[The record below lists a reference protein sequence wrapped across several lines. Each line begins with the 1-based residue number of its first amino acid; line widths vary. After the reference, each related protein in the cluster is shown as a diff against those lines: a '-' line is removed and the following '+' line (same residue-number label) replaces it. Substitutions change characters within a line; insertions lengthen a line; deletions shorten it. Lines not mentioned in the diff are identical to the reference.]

1 MNRGDNMFDFDVRE
15 VGKTFRTGKLNGW
28 DCVIMDKIDREIK
41 VKEVITELKQKID
54 QSGITKGSINISF
67 DDDGLTKDDVNYII
81 NEIKKYCSR

>member
-15 VGKTFRTGKLNGW
+15 IGKTFRTGKLNGW

-41 VKEVITELKQKID
+41 VKEIITKLKQKID

>member
-1 MNRGDNMFDFDVRE
+1 MFDFDVRE
-15 VGKTFRTGKLNGW
+15 IGKTFRTSKLNGW

-41 VKEVITELKQKID
+41 VKEIITELKQKID

>member
-1 MNRGDNMFDFDVRE
+1 MFDFDIRE
-15 VGKTFRTGKLNGW
+15 IGKTVRTGKLNGW

-41 VKEVITELKQKID
+41 VKEIITELKRKID
-54 QSGITKGSINISF
+54 QSEITKGSINISF

>member
-28 DCVIMDKIDREIK
+28 DCIIMDKIDREIK
-41 VKEVITELKQKID
+41 VKEIITELKQKID

>member
-15 VGKTFRTGKLNGW
+15 VGKTFRTDKLNGW

-41 VKEVITELKQKID
+41 VKEIITELKQKID

-67 DDDGLTKDDVNYII
+67 DDDGLTKNDVNYII

>member
-15 VGKTFRTGKLNGW
+15 VGKTFKTGKLNGW

-41 VKEVITELKQKID
+41 VKEIITELKQKID

>member
-1 MNRGDNMFDFDVRE
+1 MFDFDIRE

-41 VKEVITELKQKID
+41 VKEIITELKRKID
-54 QSGITKGSINISF
+54 QSGIIKGSVNISF
-67 DDDGLTKDDVNYII
+67 DDEGLTKDDVDYII

>member
-41 VKEVITELKQKID
+41 VKEIITELKRKID

-67 DDDGLTKDDVNYII
+67 DDDDLTKDDVNYII

>member
-41 VKEVITELKQKID
+41 VKEIITELKQKID

-67 DDDGLTKDDVNYII
+67 DDDGLTKNDVNYII

>member
-1 MNRGDNMFDFDVRE
+1 MNRGNNMFDFDVRE
-15 VGKTFRTGKLNGW
+15 IGKTFRTGKLNGW

-41 VKEVITELKQKID
+41 VKEIITELKRKID

>member
-1 MNRGDNMFDFDVRE
+1 MNRGDSMFDFDVRE

-28 DCVIMDKIDREIK
+28 DCVIMDEIDREIK
-41 VKEVITELKQKID
+41 VKEIITELKRKID
-54 QSGITKGSINISF
+54 QSGITKGSININF

>member
-15 VGKTFRTGKLNGW
+15 IGKTFRTGKLNGW

-41 VKEVITELKQKID
+41 VKEIITKLKQKID
-54 QSGITKGSINISF
+54 QSGITKGSINIGF

>member
-41 VKEVITELKQKID
+41 VKEIITELKQKID